1 MKLPEVTK
9 LQELVNISSEI
20 LLILDKEGKITYAN
34 KSINL
39 LGYTPEELISKPF
52 SKLVVGHQRR
62 NIEKKLLMQGKKGR
76 KLFYKILL
84 RTKEA
89 ATLSGEINGICNGE
103 NFFISIKV
111 IENENVPRDILNTLE
126 SGIILVDEDMKI
138 IYHNPYVSH
147 VFENRRY
154 THLKQLPY
162 GIGQKLEEFVKRGT
176 QTAEI
181 QVPSGRF
188 FGIRFAK
195 FEGTNS
201 SGIMIHFRDITEQK
215 LMERAMTEF
224 DRFSSLGQLAS
235 GLAHEIKNPLAGMK
249 LMALRLKRELDDEN
263 KKILDRM
270 IKQIDR
276 IDSLIK
282 TLFSQVKAKTVYFT
296 KCNLENIAEDIR
308 ELVGTELLKNGIFF
322 DMQVSTRPFVIADC
336 DQVHTI
342 LLNLVLNAIDAV
354 KQVKG
359 ERRIEIVI
367 ANSPAKCPSCGVP
380 FISLEVRDTG
390 MGIKKEN
397 IDKIFYPFFTT
408 KPEGTGLGLFLVH
421 KLIKENKGLINVKS
435 ELNKGSTFIVY
446 LHSVNRGVEACF
458 GEEISSVL

>member
-1 MKLPEVTK
+1 MKLPEVKK
-9 LQELVNISSEI
+9 LQELVNVSSEI
-20 LLILDKEGKITYAN
+20 LLILDRGGNISYAN
-34 KSINL
+34 RSINL
-39 LGYTPEELISKPF
+39 LGYTPEEVISKPF
-52 SKLVVGHQRR
+52 SKLVAGHQLH
-62 NIEKKLLMQGKKGR
+62 NIEKKLLTGSKKGKKI
-76 KLFYKILL
+76 FYKVLL
-84 RTKEA
+84 KTKEG
-89 ATLSGEINGICNGE
+89 ATLSGEINGMYDGE
-103 NFFISIKV
+103 NFFLSIKV
-111 IENENVPRDILNTLE
+111 IENENVPKDILDTLE
-126 SGIILVDEDMKI
+126 SGIVLVDRDMRI
-138 IYHNPYVSH
+138 IYHNPYVSY

-162 GIGQKLEEFVKRGT
+162 GIGQKLEEFIKRGA

-195 FEGTNS
+195 FESASFN
-201 SGIMIHFRDITEQK
+201 GIMIHFRDITEQK

-224 DRFSSLGQLAS
+224 DRFSSLGQLAT

-249 LMALRLKRELDDEN
+249 LMALRLRREIDN
-263 KKILDRM
+263 KNKEIVDRM
-270 IKQIDR
+270 IGQINR

-282 TLFSQVKAKTVYFT
+282 TLFSQVKARTVNFT
-296 KCNLENIAEDIR
+296 KCNLEKIAEDIR
-308 ELVGTELLKNGIFF
+308 ELVSTELFKNGIFF

-342 LLNLVLNAIDAV
+342 LLNLVLNAIDSV

-367 ANSPAKCPSCGVP
+367 ANSPAKCPTCGVP

-390 MGIKKEN
+390 VGIKKED

-421 KLIKENKGLINVKS
+421 KLVKENKGLINVKS
-435 ELNKGSTFIVY
+435 EYNKGSTFIVY
-446 LHSVNRGVEACF
+446 LHSVNAGAEACF
-458 GEEISSVL
+458 GEDISSVL